1 MKKLQKKRIRNRTA
15 EIRKAIGAMD
25 YLSSGTLLTRTKV
38 CGRPNC
44 RCATDP
50 DARHG
55 PYYEWNRR
63 IDGHLVHRQLTREQ
77 AEIVERAI
85 SNRREVQHLLSAW
98 EDETAEEILENRA
111 PQKKSN
117 PPK

>member
-1 MKKLQKKRIRNRTA
+1 MKKSLKQRIRKQTA
-15 EIRKAIGAMD
+15 DIRKAIGAMD
-25 YLSSGTLLTRTKV
+25 YLSSGTLITRTKV

-63 IDGHLVHRQLTREQ
+63 KDGRLIHRILTREQ
-77 AEIVERAI
+77 AELVERAI
-85 SNRREVQHLLSAW
+85 SNQREAKRLLSAW
-98 EDETAEEILENRA
+98 EDETVKEILADRA
-111 PQKKSN
+111 PQKRRN
-117 PPK
+117 PS

>member
-1 MKKLQKKRIRNRTA
+1 VTREKKNRIRKRTA
-15 EIRKAIGAMD
+15 QLRRAISDMD
-25 YLSSGTLLTRTKV
+25 FVASGTLQVRTKV

-63 IDGHLVHRQLTREQ
+63 KDGRLVHSVLSQEQ
-77 AEIVERAI
+77 AELIDKAI
-85 SNRREVQHLLSAW
+85 DNYRQIQRLLSRW
-98 EDETAEEILENRA
+98 EHETEAEIIGER
-111 PQKKSN
+111 KGRK
-117 PPK
+117 